1 MWMKQPMV
9 QRIVGRNRLLRRSA
23 IGLLSAIETA
33 AMRGHKR
40 GEVMALIRGSRRG
53 RESLL
58 TANEHFT
65 LFGIARAQAALAGEM
80 AELGVFEGSSATIIA
95 TAAPNRTLHLFD
107 TFAGLPEPGAGEQ
120 TVFRKG
126 QFGTS
131 LHRVRRRL
139 AGHDNLAFHVGT
151 FPGSTAG
158 LDHLRFSFVHLDVDL
173 YDSTLAGLTY
183 FYPRMVP
190 GGIIVSHDF
199 SILPGVE
206 RAFVDFLADRP
217 ERAIEL
223 PSTQAMI
230 VCRGGLEEAA

>member
-1 MWMKQPMV
+1 MWMKQPLV
-9 QRIVGRNRLLRRSA
+9 QRIVGQNRVLRRSA
-23 IGLLSAIETA
+23 IGLLSALETA
-33 AMRGHKR
+33 AMRGHKQR
-40 GEVMALIRGSRRG
+40 EVMALIRGSRAG

-65 LFGIARAQAALAGEM
+65 LFGIARAQGALAGDM
-80 AELGVFEGSSATIIA
+80 AEFGVFEGSSATILA
-95 TAAPNRTLHLFD
+95 TAAPHRVLHLFD
-107 TFAGLPEPGAGEQ
+107 TFMGLPQPGAGEQ

-126 QFGTS
+126 QFVTS
-131 LHRVRRRL
+131 LPRVRRRL
-139 AGHDNLAFHVGT
+139 AAHDNLAFHVGT
-151 FPGSTAG
+151 FPASTAG

-173 YDSTLAGLTY
+173 YDSTLAGLAY

-206 RAFVDFLADRP
+206 RAFADYLADRP
-217 ERAIEL
+217 ERPIEL

-230 VCRGGLEEAA
+230 VCRGGLGGAA